1 MHVLVTGARGFIGS
15 HLVHA
20 LLTAGYRVTLCVRR
34 PLKRREHFAGCHLV
48 VADFNRDVTPDIWLP
63 RLAGI
68 DAVINTVGIF
78 RETRQQRFATLHQK
92 APAALFRAC
101 EQAGIKRV
109 IQVSAL
115 GADATATTAYH
126 LSKRAA
132 DEVLRVSDLE
142 WTILRPSIV
151 YARGAASWSLF
162 LGLASLP
169 WIPVVEGGKQRI
181 QPVHVTDLIRA
192 ILACLKGSAVC
203 ETVNVVGPEP
213 VTIRDLLGRLRT
225 WLDGKP
231 PRWVSVP
238 RWLAQTL
245 AETGGRLFHM
255 PLGRDAISMLQQD
268 NVADVR
274 PFVAHMGFE
283 PRRLDAVLAA
293 DPATSA
299 DRWHARLY
307 FLRPLLQ
314 LSIALLWLWTAI
326 VSAGVY
332 PLSDSLAMLERTGI
346 PQDLAPF
353 ALAGAIGID
362 MFFGLATLAGYRLRV
377 LLSWQIAVILF
388 YTLVIT
394 LFLPEYWAHPFGPLI
409 KNIPILAALLVLR
422 AITRP

>member
-1 MHVLVTGARGFIGS
+1 MHVLVTGASGFIGN

-20 LLTAGYRVTLCVRR
+20 LLSAGHRVTLCVRR
-34 PLKRREHFAGCHLV
+34 PSYRANHPAGCQRVL
-48 VADFNRDVTPDIWLP
+48 ADFSRDVTPDIWLP

-78 RETRQQRFATLHQK
+78 RETRQQRFANLHHK
-92 APAALFRAC
+92 APAALFKAC

-115 GADATATTAYH
+115 GADANARTAYH

-132 DEVLRVSDLE
+132 DEVLCASGLE

-169 WIPVVEGGKQRI
+169 WIPVVERGEQRI
-181 QPVHVTDLIRA
+181 QPVHVADLVRA
-192 ILACLKGSAVC
+192 ILACLEGSAVC
-203 ETVNVVGPEP
+203 EIVNVIGPEP
-213 VTIRDLLGRLRT
+213 VTIRELLGRLRV

-231 PRWVSVP
+231 PHWVSVP

-245 AETGGRLFHM
+245 AETGGRLFRM
-255 PLGRDAISMLQQD
+255 PLGRDAVFMLLQD

-283 PRRLDAVLAA
+283 PRRLDTVLAT
-293 DPATSA
+293 DPATAA

-314 LSIALLWLWTAI
+314 LSIAVLWLWTAI

-332 PLSDSLAMLERTGI
+332 PLPDSLAMLERTGI
-346 PQDLAPF
+346 PQELAPL

-362 MFFGLATLAGYRLRV
+362 MFFGLATLAGYRLSV
-377 LLSWQIAVILF
+377 LLSWQIALILF
-388 YTLVIT
+388 YTLIIT

-422 AITRP
+422 AITKP